1 MAITETA
8 VRYADAST
16 RRVSAENAIEYAY
29 RDLGEG
35 WVPTSGPIVDGR
47 DAVGA
52 RKEEAIR

>member
-47 DAVGA
+47 DAVGH
-52 RKEEAIR
+52 